1 MPDKR
6 KWRED
11 SSRNT
16 SFDDPNYL
24 TEKSKGI
31 SQNGILSILGKNIGL
46 LSRKHS
52 RERHK
57 KYEKSSHSQSKSPNK
72 IKISNILKFSK
83 STENKQIVCRA
94 KSQKEKS
101 QISNKKTR
109 KVKSIDSKPNIECK
123 DKHRISNYNNNVVK
137 EKESNKCTDGSCQEQ
152 ESSKTVLKSKNFK
165 QNKCQ
170 VTKNSKPVIE
180 KKVSQSKSKLIK
192 SNSDTALNVTR
203 GRSRGSSTHSTSSRA
218 ASTSSRALSSNS
230 RCSSRTTL
238 ISGTSSKSMTP
249 QFPKKSIKNLKKKKN
264 NVESL
269 SSPDSGSSSGNPAPA
284 SAVFVNYRYQ
294 NRRLVT
300 SRQRQEIYALNQLMT
315 DLERENFNRV
325 CQEKGYVMDA

>member
-123 DKHRISNYNNNVVK
+123 DKH
-137 EKESNKCTDGSCQEQ
+137 KCTDGSCQEQ

-294 NRRLVT
+294 VKTN
-300 SRQRQEIYALNQLMT
+300 
-315 DLERENFNRV
+315 
-325 CQEKGYVMDA
+325 